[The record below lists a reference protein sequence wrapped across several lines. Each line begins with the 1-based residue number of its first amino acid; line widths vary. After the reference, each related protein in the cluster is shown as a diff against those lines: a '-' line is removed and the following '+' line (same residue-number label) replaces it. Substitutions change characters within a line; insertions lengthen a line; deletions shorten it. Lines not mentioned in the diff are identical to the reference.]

1 MVDIISR
8 VDICNLALSGTGNR
22 NSVND
27 IDMPITDKE
36 VVCALWYDIVRQLT
50 LKTMA
55 PNFALDRVVVS
66 SKVLPAAYSSAYS
79 YAWEK
84 PIYALK
90 VLGIGDIDEKDR
102 YMFAV
107 EGDTIY
113 TQDNFEDG
121 LPIRI
126 IRDITDVSAM
136 SVEFKIAFAKEL
148 EKRITAPVTQ
158 DPSKKKMA
166 TSEAVTETAN
176 ATALNAQENPPIRRS
191 NSKFRASRNYWV
203 STTNH
208 KA

>member
-1 MVDIISR
+1 MVDIVSR

-27 IDMPITDKE
+27 IDIPVTDKE
-36 VVCALWYDIVRQLT
+36 QVCALWYDITRQLC
-50 LKTMA
+50 LKTMV

-66 SKVLPAAYSSAYS
+66 SKTLPAEYASAYS

-84 PIYALK
+84 PVYALK
-90 VLGIGDIDEKDR
+90 ILGIGDIDEKDR
-102 YMFAV
+102 YMYAV

-136 SVEFKIAFAKEL
+136 SPEFKIAFAKEL
-148 EKRITAPVTQ
+148 EKRITPPVTQ
-158 DPSKKKMA
+158 DPSKKKTA
-166 TSEAVTETAN
+166 TSEAAVEVSN

-191 NSKFRASRNYWV
+191 NSKFRASRNNWI
-203 STTNH
+203 STTNQ